1 MVQGDG
7 RPGVSPASMAC
18 DSEMRRMLER
28 GPMSL
33 AEDYLRERGITVETA
48 TSNGAELRI
57 STGDDRVLAKE
68 YRLRLG
74 GLDNW
79 HGQAF
84 HEIIKESIWFRCRDA
99 GGSTQSWIL
108 RPFPTL
114 AGLNGEGDTKFLV
127 PSGVASYPWI
137 PSITW
142 HVTQN
147 LKHPLLITE
156 GVPKALAALQAG
168 AHPIAL
174 NGVWQA
180 GVKDEAGD
188 TSLHPAFNDFAF
200 SARKV
205 YLAFDAD
212 FRTNP
217 AVMQALIRAAILV
230 YKQGA
235 EVKILTWPLS
245 SGKGIDDY
253 LVNMANDSRTA
264 AEVLTS
270 LYEKA
275 SDLSDVIEECHLH
288 FVRVEIQ
295 RAQLIGSALSQMC
308 KRLAKKLG
316 IRPGAL
322 EEECK
327 PAAAAGNDRSIIIAD
342 PEPWPDEVDGEK
354 LLSDI
359 CLVIRTYV
367 SLTENEAITV
377 ALWVVLT
384 HVEAYVDTLPILG
397 ITSPE
402 KRCGKTTL
410 LKILIRLVK
419 RNFPVSSL
427 TAATIYRIVEEGRP
441 TLIIDEADAFLKDNE
456 ELRGILNSGHQRDM
470 AFVAR
475 CNMVTGSPEKFSTWC
490 PKAIAKIGKLPETL
504 ADRSLPIALKRKTK
518 GDDTKK
524 LRKADFPAM
533 IPLCRQAFRWGQD
546 NGPKLQSVEV
556 SLSSD
561 RAEDNWE
568 PLLAIAKLCGD
579 DWYKKACRVAA
590 DLSSDEPDD
599 SVSSVLIRSLQRI
612 VRGSPQEKLFPADD
626 LATELNKDKEAPWAD
641 WKNGLTVH
649 KLGRILTDYGVK
661 SVQRRHKG
669 EPKRGYLR
677 DDEGAIK
684 GLNSVFERYLSR
696 LTPKNEPQSVTPS
709 ADQVSEPIGGVTD
722 FKTQSVTSQIEEIKR
737 DGCNQVSEPI
747 GGQCHGS
754 EAKKEGKGQ
763 EKDFFDGETVLSP
776 ENGYGTK

>member
-1 MVQGDG
+1 MNLHAKEGDPPEKG
-7 RPGVSPASMAC
+7 RRATQFALS
-18 DSEMRRMLER
+18 
-28 GPMSL
+28 
-33 AEDYLRERGITVETA
+33 YLSDRGITPETVADNGIEIA
-48 TSNGAELRI
+48 TK
-57 STGDDRVLAKE
+57 VLPE
-68 YRLRLG
+68 TYRLRLNF
-74 GLDNW
+74 DNW
-79 HGQAF
+79 HTGPF
-84 HEIIKESIWFRCRDA
+84 HRIIKETIWFRCLDA
-99 GGSTQSWIL
+99 GGSTQSWIV
-108 RPFPTL
+108 RIFPTL
-114 AGLNGEGDTKFLV
+114 KGKNGDGETKFLV
-127 PSGVASYPWI
+127 PRGVASYPYI
-137 PSITW
+137 PAATW
-142 HVTQN
+142 HVAQN

-174 NGVWQA
+174 NGVWQV
-180 GVKDEAGD
+180 GVKDDAGS
-188 TSLHPAFNDFAF
+188 TALHLAFNEFAF
-200 SARKV
+200 SGRKV
-205 YLAFDAD
+205 YIAFDAD

-217 AVMQALIRAAILV
+217 SVRQALIRAAILLH
-230 YKQGA
+230 KQGA

-245 SGKGIDDY
+245 SGKGLDDY
-253 LVNMANDSRTA
+253 LVNTANDSRANT
-264 AEVLTS
+264 EVLEA
-270 LYEKA
+270 LYEKT
-275 SDLSDVIEECHLH
+275 SNLCDVVEPCDLHTIQL
-288 FVRVEIQ
+288 EIT
-295 RAQLIGSALSQMC
+295 RAQLSGSALSQIG
-308 KRLAKKLG
+308 RALAKMLG
-316 IRPGAL
+316 IRPSAI
-322 EEECK
+322 EEDCK
-327 PAAAAGNDRSIIIAD
+327 PAAASVNDRAIIISD
-342 PEPWPDEVDGEK
+342 PEPWSDEVDGAK

-359 CLVIRTYV
+359 CSVVRTYV

-377 ALWVVLT
+377 ALWVMLT

-504 ADRSLPIALKRKTK
+504 ADRSLSIALKRKTK
-518 GDDTKK
+518 SDKTKK

-533 IPLCRQAFRWGQD
+533 TPLCRKAFRWGQD

-579 DWYKKACRVAA
+579 EWYKKAYRIAA
-590 DLSSDEPDD
+590 DLSADEPDD
-599 SVSSVLIRSLQRI
+599 SVPSVLIRSLQHI
-612 VRGSPQEKLFPADD
+612 VRGSPEDKLFPTDD

-661 SVQRRHKG
+661 SVQRRHRG
-669 EPKRGYLR
+669 EAKRGYLR
-677 DDEGAIK
+677 DDEGGIK
-684 GLNSVFERYLSR
+684 GLNSVFDRYLPR
-696 LTPKNEPQSVTPS
+696 VTPKNAPQSVTPP
-709 ADQVSEPIGGVTD
+709 ADQVSEPIGAVTD
-722 FKTQSVTSQIEEIKR
+722 SKTQSVTSQIEKIKC
-737 DGCNQVSEPI
+737 DGCNRVPEPI
-747 GGQCHGS
+747 GEQCHGLN
-754 EAKKEGKGQ
+754 AKKGGRGGE
-763 EKDFFDGETVLSP
+763 EDIFADETVLSA
-776 ENGYGTK
+776 ENRYGTQK